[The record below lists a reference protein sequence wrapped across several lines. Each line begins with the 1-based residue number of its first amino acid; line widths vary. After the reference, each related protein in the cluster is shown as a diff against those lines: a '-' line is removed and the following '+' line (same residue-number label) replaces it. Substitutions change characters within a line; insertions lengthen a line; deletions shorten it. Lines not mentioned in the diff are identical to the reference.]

1 MSKER
6 IWYSL
11 SDIFVIKINLINF
24 LTDVKKQYKTF
35 LKAKDN
41 PYSVDDALIDE
52 MYKSVVQQSKD
63 IKLYDEQ
70 VQKWLIEVTKISDK
84 KEIEKLRKIVS
95 ELYEINKKLL
105 DICDYLKDKTIDSIM
120 NMDDFELGLQALT
133 GDMLFPKKKG

>member
-35 LKAKDN
+35 LKAKDD
-41 PYSVDDALIDE
+41 PYSVDDALIDK

>member
-1 MSKER
+1 MSKAR

-41 PYSVDDALIDE
+41 PYSVDDALIDK

-70 VQKWLIEVTKISDK
+70 VQKWLIEATKISDK